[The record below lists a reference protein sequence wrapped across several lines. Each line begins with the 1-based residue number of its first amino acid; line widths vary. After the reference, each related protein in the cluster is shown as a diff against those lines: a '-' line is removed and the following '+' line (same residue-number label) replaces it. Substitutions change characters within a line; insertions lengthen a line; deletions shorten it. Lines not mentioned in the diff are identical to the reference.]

1 MPLKWIAAR
10 VRLGTSKR
18 ANSNLHRWMK
28 ANPEPETEATIAS
41 VADKA
46 DLA

>member
-1 MPLKWIAAR
+1 MAEAWQK
-10 VRLGTSKR
+10 T
-18 ANSNLHRWMK
+18 RWMK

-46 DLA
+46 DPARKTDQAMA